1 MPASSTGWGQLTD
14 SDFELIDVVV
24 KHVLEF
30 GSIPGMA
37 SIAVMLK
44 CTRQGVGK
52 KMAAAERRGILR
64 PRPRYATNWFELT
77 PLGEDLYRE
86 RSREARETEQKD

>member
-1 MPASSTGWGQLTD
+1 MPGSQAVWGELTD

-30 GSIPGMA
+30 GEIPGMG

-52 KMAAAERRGILR
+52 KMLSAEKRGIMR

-77 PLGEDLYRE
+77 PLGEDLYKDRLKQNE
-86 RSREARETEQKD
+86 RNP